1 MNWRFALTAVLL
13 VAAIV
18 SGWSAWRQRADDAT
32 AATAQARSD
41 YVLHDFELTA
51 LGKDGTESFTLRA
64 PLLEQ
69 HPQDRTI
76 ALDQPL
82 FLLPDRDGRYWEARA
97 RTGVVSADHDEVR
110 LRDDVRVTSPEG
122 DPRPVTMNTEQL
134 NLYPETDIAS
144 SDVLVTVEQPGSTIQ
159 GRGLEV
165 DLSSK
170 RYTFKSQVKQRYVP
184 TRR

>member
-1 MNWRFALTAVLL
+1 MNWRLALTLVLL
-13 VAAIV
+13 VAAVV
-18 SGWSAWRQRADDAT
+18 SGWSAWRQRADDT
-32 AATAQARSD
+32 AAPAQSRSD

-51 LGKDGTESFTLRA
+51 LSTEGIESFTLRA

-69 HPQDRTI
+69 HPEDRTI
-76 ALDQPL
+76 ALETPL
-82 FLLPDRDGRYWEARA
+82 FLLPDRDGRYWEARSK
-97 RTGVVSADHDEVR
+97 TGLVSAEHDEVQ
-110 LRDDVRVTSPEG
+110 LRGDVRVTSPEG
-122 DPRPVTMNTEQL
+122 DPRAVTMNTEQL
-134 NLYPETDIAS
+134 NLYPETDIAR

-165 DLSSK
+165 DLASK

>member
-1 MNWRFALTAVLL
+1 MNWRLALTVVLL
-13 VAAIV
+13 VAAVV
-18 SGWSAWRQRADDAT
+18 SGWSVWRQRADDT
-32 AATAQARSD
+32 AMAPDQGRSD

-51 LGKDGTESFTLRA
+51 LNKEGIESFTLRA

-76 ALDQPL
+76 TLDEPL
-82 FLLPDRDGRYWEARA
+82 FLLPERGGGYWQARS
-97 RTGVVSADHDEVR
+97 RTGVVTADHDEVR

-122 DPRPVTMNTEQL
+122 NPRPVTMNTEQL
-134 NLYPETDIAS
+134 NLYPETDIAR

-165 DLSSK
+165 DLASK